1 MTDESPDVRSRPAK
15 LPTRL
20 ALKDGT
26 ETKVEEVCYSF
37 GRGFYRVTYRRSD
50 HTLRGVVAENEGG
63 RFLESSMEDAVRE
76 IEDRLGIGHR
86 EEAET

>member
-1 MTDESPDVRSRPAK
+1 MTDDDARLTNRPAK

-37 GRGFYRVTYRRSD
+37 GRGFYRVTYRRAD
-50 HTLRGVVAENEGG
+50 HTLRGVVAENEGT
-63 RFLESSMEDAVRE
+63 RFLESSLEEAVAE
-76 IEDRLGIGHR
+76 VEDRLGIAHR
-86 EEAET
+86 EEA